1 MCVCER
7 ERVLATYRV
16 DHGEVLCLP
25 IRVGE
30 VLNEVLEH
38 FPHYMVAERER
49 EERERGERIGGMS
62 GKD

>member
-1 MCVCER
+1 VR

-49 EERERGERIGGMS
+49 EERERGERREERE
-62 GKD
+62 